1 MENSLDLRMGVGRKG
16 WLVSWDSG
24 TSGPAGYTTEHLQCV
39 MVIINQGPQG
49 EEVTWFVMHLSLQFS
64 FILVSLGPD
73 VYFPQGREEWW
84 GPYKVNFI
92 CIWTEEKKVAI
103 VSKGRGLWPKS
114 KRASGVTGGSTVAS
128 MHPYVYPCPW
138 VISSPWVWVGFTDL
152 LLMNRIWQKWW
163 DLDAKR
169 LLFQFFG
176 GPHSLALKETSCH
189 VVNALWSPC
198 GKELMSLDTSHW
210 GLEFCQQPWEWTR
223 TVKSNL
229 EMTAAWPDPLM
240 ELVWDP
246 EPEATSKASWPT
258 EKLWDNVHCFKPHNF
273 GAVCFTAM
281 YK

>member
-163 DLDAKR
+163 DVTSKIKLQKDWLLSCVSCSLRKPATR
-169 LLFQFFG
+169 LWAAPWRSQYGSWCSPRRAFRWDCSSSQDSF
-176 GPHSLALKETSCH
+176 A
-189 VVNALWSPC
+189 ALWEALSQSHQLIC
-198 GKELMSLDTSHW
+198 SQTLDTV
-210 GLEFCQQPWEWTR
+210 TMR
-223 TVKSNL
+223 
-229 EMTAAWPDPLM
+229 
-240 ELVWDP
+240 
-246 EPEATSKASWPT
+246 
-258 EKLWDNVHCFKPHNF
+258 
-273 GAVCFTAM
+273 
-281 YK
+281 